1 MCHCEPNKTSL
12 FVLFVAQFEP
22 NTCDMQDNEK
32 EASAEKTNRLLLDL
46 LVLDF
51 ISNGNRGN
59 NLVKK
64 QSKKKCHQV
73 NLSSVAPYGD

>member
-1 MCHCEPNKTSL
+1 MFNFFMCHCEPNKTSL

-46 LVLDF
+46 LAFF

-64 QSKKKCHQV
+64 QSK
-73 NLSSVAPYGD
+73 NMSSS